1 MTKRVQLGRLELG
14 VVPRVVGVLSLP
26 LTMDHLASG
35 WRPRCDV
42 LELRV
47 DLLGSGMPDWLQRA
61 VELEAEG
68 RPVLVTIR
76 HAREGGHWYGT
87 DVDRLDLYARILPHV
102 SAVDFEIRSPG
113 FADLVRRAHAA
124 GKPVVGSFHD
134 FNTLPSDAEL
144 RAVMA
149 EGQAAG
155 ADIIKIA
162 AVTQTEADLDH
173 LRTLLTEPRET
184 PLCLLGMG
192 ALGPRSRTDLPAHG
206 SCLTYGY
213 VDEANA
219 PGQLSSAELVDHLT
233 RTLPAYRCS

>member
-1 MTKRVQLGRLELG
+1 
-14 VVPRVVGVLSLP
+14 
-26 LTMDHLASG
+26 MDRLASG
-35 WRPRCDV
+35 WRPPCDI

-47 DLLGSGMPDWLQRA
+47 DLLGAGTPDWLQRA

-76 HAREGGHWYGT
+76 HPREGGHWYGT
-87 DVDRLDLYARILPHV
+87 DVDRLDLYTRILPHV

-113 FADLVRRAHAA
+113 FAELIRRAHAA

-134 FNTLPSDAEL
+134 FNALPSDAEL
-144 RAVMA
+144 RAVIA

-162 AVTQTEADLDH
+162 AVTQTESDLARMKAI
-173 LRTLLTEPRET
+173 LAEQCGA

-192 ALGPRSRTDLPAHG
+192 AWGPRSRTDLPACG
-206 SCLTYGY
+206 SCLTFGY

-233 RTLPAYRCS
+233 RTLPAYRRA